1 MLVHVMHS
9 TVLYRSGSFINLFE
23 GMAAVPAVGG
33 DTRAARSERAIRGG
47 GGIKGL
53 GKGPA
58 TPSEC
63 DGARAGR
70 RGSTPRAAGRR
81 TKATKR
87 SGACFS
93 CQDGF
98 GDMELGFSRQSKP
111 KPSDSPQNGEAVRNN
126 WNNSRL
132 SLFRLTEPGNP
143 LSTLKKLVLLDSWCW
158 YAVGTSALQTV
169 SVNLQQVEGILPA
182 EIYSCTIHD
191 HGQS

>member
-9 TVLYRSGSFINLFE
+9 TVGTAQDLYQPLRAWLLCLRSAETQGQRGQNGRS
-23 GMAAVPAVGG
+23 AAAGHQG
-33 DTRAARSERAIRGG
+33 TRRT
-47 GGIKGL
+47 
-53 GKGPA
+53 P
-58 TPSEC
+58 PSEC

-158 YAVGTSALQTV
+158 
-169 SVNLQQVEGILPA
+169 
-182 EIYSCTIHD
+182 
-191 HGQS
+191 